1 MQRWNHG
8 FSSPLWQA
16 LEMIETTMVE
26 TSPSRMCISG
36 PCFLAKSLNAR
47 WGREPIKW
55 CMLPMIGSLDGP
67 GGRFEV
73 ERLVFRTMNMKMM
86 KSKKVINTI
95 GKDNNWNSMI

>member
-55 CMLPMIGSLDGP
+55 CMLPMIGSFDGP
-67 GGRFEV
+67 GVDLKLLSFQDHHEEQEGDQQDWE
-73 ERLVFRTMNMKMM
+73 
-86 KSKKVINTI
+86 
-95 GKDNNWNSMI
+95 G